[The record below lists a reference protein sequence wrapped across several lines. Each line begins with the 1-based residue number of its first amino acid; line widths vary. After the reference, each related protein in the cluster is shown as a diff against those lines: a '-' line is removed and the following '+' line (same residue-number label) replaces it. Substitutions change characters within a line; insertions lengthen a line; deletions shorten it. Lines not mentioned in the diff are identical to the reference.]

1 MTLTNQTGSSLTSA
15 VQNATC
21 MYENGDD
28 GSHLEYFNATLA
40 SGDAVPKTYIEANG
54 DFWSGCSDTQSAFT
68 LTFSNSSGSI
78 GSVRL
83 NLGSGLFSTSV
94 VSNSAPTQIVASI
107 APAGNQFDIGVV
119 VSVPTI
125 AAQLLNS
132 ALGANAAAIQ
142 SAMSW
147 KGSVGGLSVSLSAFS
162 GLDSLT
168 CTVASISGQI
178 ETGIQVSATLA
189 AQQLL
194 SSGSI
199 GYGDVSVNGGITLLW
214 PVFSAAGTLQQ
225 TTTGVSAQVTSVQL
239 TSGTV
244 NVEAEGLSIP
254 DPILSGLMAAIEA
267 LINSS
272 EGQNVICGLINKYL
286 F

>member
-1 MTLTNQTGSSLTSA
+1 MTLANQTGASLTSA
-15 VQNATC
+15 VQDPTC
-21 MYENGDD
+21 MYQNGDD
-28 GSHLEYFNATLA
+28 GSHLEYFNVTLA
-40 SGDAVPKTYIEANG
+40 NGDSVPSTYIEANG
-54 DFWSGCSDTQSAFT
+54 NFFDGCSDTQSAFT
-68 LTFSNSSGSI
+68 LAFSNSSGSI

-83 NLGSGLFSTSV
+83 NLGSGLFNTSV
-94 VSNSAPTQIVASI
+94 VSNTAPTQIVATI

-132 ALGANAAAIQ
+132 AIGANATAIQ

-147 KGSVGGLSVSLSAFS
+147 SGSVGGLTVSLSAFS

-178 ETGIQVSATLA
+178 ETGITVSATLS

-194 SSGSI
+194 SQGKI
-199 GYGDVSVNGGITLLW
+199 GYGGVNVSGGITLLW
-214 PVFSAAGTLQQ
+214 PVFSASGTLQQ
-225 TTTGVSAQVTSVQL
+225 TATGFSASVTSVQL

-244 NVEAEGLSIP
+244 DVEAEGLSIP
-254 DPILSGLMAAIEA
+254 DPVLSGLMAAVEA
-267 LINSS
+267 LVNSS
-272 EGQNVICGLINKYL
+272 AGQSVICDLINKYL